1 MAQYDIVFHIN
12 ANASGELFAERKIS
26 LPKGCLLAGSD
37 DYPTVLAPRSNR
49 AVFATNTQEPS
60 GFIDN
65 PAYHHDGANQAV
77 IIVENSNDQTKPREF
92 SLTEWVSGA
101 YGRPLMKYSINPYF
115 SSAFSLNCYD
125 LTDKLELP
133 GNATLNV
140 DAETGFS
147 FAHNNG
153 VFAINNYSI
162 YGTAESSVEFYV
174 GSSALNITADNFTI
188 RRPALDVLTLES
200 DNNGSA
206 TLGVLPEDPA
216 AGGYGCQIG
225 LFAFVAGAPD
235 LYAKSGQQD
244 TDWSMMMRPDL
255 DGVIPVK
262 SGLNMMV
269 LKADYTANAFEVKTN
284 VHRLIG
290 GNVDS
295 NGYAVYRIKSTALAT
310 KDIIGSY
317 GFVPQA
323 EGNSASARITAVAS
337 NTHGSNSHPTALL
350 FGNALDGQIGSVDQ
364 YRMMLDR
371 YGNVLFKTSGID
383 ITGTLPTAKSGV
395 DIHDSV
401 GFGPTVQTT
410 GNHSIGNEYCYML
423 TNAATG
429 NATFYL
435 PDLAS
440 VEGRNYMVVNATGT
454 RTITIAR
461 AGTDKIN
468 GVTNPSIVLN
478 AGDVVFIH
486 ATGNSQ
492 YGWFVSGNVKR

>member
-1 MAQYDIVFHIN
+1 MSY
-12 ANASGELFAERKIS
+12 KIMPGYS
-26 LPKGCLLAGSD
+26 TAF
-37 DYPTVLAPRSNR
+37 N
-49 AVFATNTQEPS
+49 
-60 GFIDN
+60 
-65 PAYHHDGANQAV
+65 
-77 IIVENSNDQTKPREF
+77 
-92 SLTEWVSGA
+92 LT
-101 YGRPLMKYSINPYF
+101 
-115 SSAFSLNCYD
+115 CYD
-125 LTDKLELP
+125 LTEKLDFP
-133 GNATLNV
+133 GNAEFAAN
-140 DAETGFS
+140 AEEGFMFS
-147 FAHNNG
+147 HANG
-153 VFAINNYSI
+153 VLGLNNYAL
-162 YGTAESSVEFYV
+162 YGNAEQYVEFFVDSSV
-174 GSSALNITADNFTI
+174 LNINADNVTI
-188 RRPALDVLTLES
+188 RRPSLDILTLES
-200 DNNGSA
+200 DNNGSVV
-206 TLGVLPEDPA
+206 LGVLPEDPA
-216 AGGYGCQIG
+216 VGGYGCQTG

-235 LYAKSGQQD
+235 LYAKSGSQD
-244 TDWSMMMRPDL
+244 TDWSMMMKPDL
-255 DGVIPVK
+255 DGTIIIK
-262 SGLNMMV
+262 SGLNNMV
-269 LKADYTANAFEVKTN
+269 LKADYSANAFEVKTN

-323 EGNSASARITAVAS
+323 EGNPASARITAVAS
-337 NTHGSNSHPTALL
+337 NTHGSTSHPTALL
-350 FGNALDGQIGSVDQ
+350 FGNSLDGQMGSIDQ

-401 GFGPTVQTT
+401 GFGPTIQTT
-410 GNHSIGNEYCYML
+410 GNQTMGDGYCYML

-486 ATGNSQ
+486 ATGNPQ
-492 YGWFVSGNVKR
+492 YGWFISGNVKR